1 MTLPTMMRAVLAV
14 ALLPLA
20 IPAVAATP
28 VSYSCLMDDI
38 YKSQKTWYRHGML
51 LHQLPIEADNSP
63 PLTEMVIVVDTE
75 EEMVAT
81 LAKLDAGVTYEWGI
95 TLATG
100 RHWDTTMQDG
110 DVVVRTFGK
119 CVVNY

>member
-1 MTLPTMMRAVLAV
+1 MSTLFRAALVL

-20 IPAVAATP
+20 MPALAATP
-28 VSYSCLMDDI
+28 VSYSCEMDDI
-38 YKSQKTWYRHGML
+38 YKSKPVWYRHGNL
-51 LHQLPIEADNSP
+51 LHQMPIEADNSP
-63 PLTEMVIVVDTE
+63 PLTEMVIVTDTD

-81 LAKLDAGVTYEWGI
+81 LAKLDPGVTYEWGI

-100 RHWDTTMQDG
+100 RHWDTTMKDG
-110 DVVVRTFGK
+110 NVVVRTFGE